1 MQMASMRSR
10 RRHIGVFAAA
20 AAALLAVSGCSVANT
35 TESESASPNTLRIV
49 LPQEPPTLEPC
60 DVSLTATGVVV
71 RSNIT
76 EPLIERDPTSGALLP
91 KLATSWKQVEPNVW
105 RFTVANGIRFSNGAP
120 FTADDAAFSI
130 KRTFNGAIG
139 CDVNGYVFDDS
150 TIDVTTPDANTVELR
165 TQAPDPILPLR
176 VSFIEM
182 VPRTTDA
189 SDKVREPVGTGPY
202 MVDYWDSG
210 QRIVLKANPN
220 YHGPAPQY
228 TRAVYQWRTEGSVRA
243 AMVTNDEADLATSLG
258 PEDGAGDL
266 GIAYTNNETT
276 ALRMSG
282 TDAPLNDFRVR
293 EAIDYSINRTGIIK
307 ALFQQLGTPAAQAA
321 VLLTAVSIFILNIA
335 IDAGLALLDP
345 RVRDKATV

>member
-60 DVSLTATGVVV
+60 DASLTATGVVV

-189 SDKVREPVGTGPY
+189 SDKVRGTGPY
-202 MVDYWDSG
+202 MVDDWDAG

-258 PEDGAGDL
+258 PEGGAGDL